1 MSMDDRG
8 RDRSERERP
17 ERDPRGSADRDRRH
31 LRDTLED
38 DLDLIRGAPRDRA
51 LHILRILLEAVYG
64 EGYIRANEERMPP
77 ASQRTGTSMSA
88 SSSD

>member
-8 RDRSERERP
+8 RDRGERERP
-17 ERDPRGSADRDRRH
+17 ERGTADRDRRH

-64 EGYIRANEERMPP
+64 EGYIRASEERVPQP
-77 ASQRTGTSMSA
+77 ASA
-88 SSSD
+88 SSGLRAMSTSQD